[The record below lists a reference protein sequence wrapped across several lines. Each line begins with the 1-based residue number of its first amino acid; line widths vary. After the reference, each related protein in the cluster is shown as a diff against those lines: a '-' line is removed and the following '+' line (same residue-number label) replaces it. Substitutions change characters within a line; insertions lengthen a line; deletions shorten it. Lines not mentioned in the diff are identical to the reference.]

1 MAPVWSRNFRHL
13 ANSSADGHQSADDPQ
28 QQADNGGNSLSYCCF
43 ETPIP
48 SHKHFFIILGQT
60 VNVIFSS
67 IVVFVPLSK
76 YKKQFIIF
84 FISKAH
90 QQKENVLHFLFLK
103 HTNTKK
109 HFF

>member
-1 MAPVWSRNFRHL
+1 MAPVWCRNLRHL
-13 ANSSADGHQSADDPQ
+13 TYSAADGHQSADDPQ

-76 YKKQFIIF
+76 YKKTIYYIF
-84 FISKAH
+84 YFLKAH
-90 QQKENVLHFLFLK
+90 QQKIITIFIF
-103 HTNTKK
+103 
-109 HFF
+109 